1 MSNQEIHRL
10 KQKLQ
15 TSQYKIKKLNENMT
29 YVKLQNQALS
39 SQLDELQQN
48 YTNKNREK
56 THLAAKLEKNGLF
69 GADAVGL
76 EIFLLVLIGLLLML
90 SVTLMILF
98 CRAKRRDE
106 KQQQKAHEL
115 TASKDTIKTTVTTF

>member
-1 MSNQEIHRL
+1 MHKNTTGNTKIVNCTMDEMSNQEIHRL

-15 TSQYKIKKLNENMT
+15 ASQYKIKKLNENMT

-56 THLAAKLEKNGLF
+56 THLAAKWAIWSRCSCSRDLSISTHRIASF
-69 GADAVGL
+69 VVGN
-76 EIFLLVLIGLLLML
+76 IHDSFL
-90 SVTLMILF
+90 S
-98 CRAKRRDE
+98 D
-106 KQQQKAHEL
+106 
-115 TASKDTIKTTVTTF
+115 